1 MTHAA
6 IRRGLTA
13 LAGGALL
20 LAVPLFASSAPLGDS
35 PPVPP
40 ELQTSVSAHPS
51 PLPAPGRG
59 SLVLTVSVPP
69 GYHIFAGKDLRIGF
83 PSLPGVTFGTPVYP
97 EGTPEE
103 GGSVLR
109 GTSTVTLP
117 VTLGSLRV
125 KRLEGS
131 LTLHWQG
138 CQDYGDKVCFLPA
151 EDRVPFSLPVALSKA
166 PPPSS
171 SEGSARASGQEGAGP
186 SGRSEPAQVQASP
199 SKANAPVSNK
209 AVLPA
214 VAAQAHDAPAERPY
228 QQRFTS
234 IAQHNIPFAL
244 LLAFLFG
251 ILSSL
256 TPCVYPVIPITVAYI
271 GSRSEGRGRSHGFL
285 LSLAFVLGLA
295 LVYATLGAI
304 SAKAGQTF
312 GTLTQT
318 PWVGVPI
325 ALLFFLLA
333 FSMFNLFEF
342 KTPAFLTNRIEQSK
356 QREKGKGFA
365 GAFAIGALSGLVASP
380 CVGPLILAI
389 LVAVAATGSVLLGFL
404 YLFSFALGMGLL
416 FVVIGT
422 FSGVIAS
429 LPKSGTWMDGVRIV
443 FGVLILAAGFYFA
456 GLYLTPL
463 LFWLV
468 AGLILGF
475 LSGFLAFGGYRH
487 FFTVPMR
494 ISGIVL
500 ACAALLAVARLLP
513 ASEFS
518 ADIPSPAGWSTNL
531 ESAQAQGRAEERPLL
546 LDFRADWCVAC
557 VELERTT
564 WPSPELRAALNEV
577 IPVRLDMTASTR
589 ANQSLQQRYGILGL
603 PTVILLAPDGRELG
617 RFAGYKSPAEFLT
630 WFDGLMAATPPSSN
644 EGAAADAPYGHRE
657 VAR

>member
-1 MTHAA
+1 MIHAA

-13 LAGGALL
+13 LSGALL
-20 LAVPLFASSAPLGDS
+20 LAIPAFASSGPLGDS
-35 PPVPP
+35 RPVPP
-40 ELQTSVSAHPS
+40 ELQTSVAAKPS
-51 PLPAPGRG
+51 PLPAPGSG
-59 SLVLTVSVPP
+59 SLVLTVSVPT
-69 GYHIFAGKDLRIGF
+69 GYHIFAGKDLRVSL

-97 EGTPEE
+97 KGTPEE
-103 GGSVLR
+103 GGAVLR

-117 VTLGSLRV
+117 VTLGPLPA

-138 CQDYGDKVCFLPA
+138 CQDYGEKVCFLPTK
-151 EDRVPFSLPVALSKA
+151 DSVPFSLPVALSKA

-171 SEGSARASGQEGAGP
+171 SGEATRASGQGDSSLPEKPEPPQAQAPP
-186 SGRSEPAQVQASP
+186 SR
-199 SKANAPVSNK
+199 ANAAVSSNG
-209 AVLPA
+209 AHPPRA
-214 VAAQAHDAPAERPY
+214 PQAQEAPAGKSY
-228 QQRFTS
+228 QERFTS
-234 IAQHNIPFAL
+234 VAQHNVPFAL

-271 GSRSEGRGRSHGFL
+271 GSRSEGRGKSHGFL

-295 LVYATLGAI
+295 VVYATLGAV

-342 KTPAFLTNRIEQSK
+342 KTPAFLTNRIEQTK
-356 QREKGKGFA
+356 QRGKGKGFV

-456 GLYLTPL
+456 GLYLTPF

-468 AGLILGF
+468 AGLTLGF
-475 LSGFLAFGGYRH
+475 LSGFLAFGGSRH
-487 FFTVPMR
+487 FFTISMR

-500 ACAALLAVARLLP
+500 ACAALLAVVWLLP

-518 ADIPSPAGWSTNL
+518 AGRPSPVGWSTDL
-531 ESAQAQGRAEERPLL
+531 ASAQAQGRAEDRPLL

-577 IPVRLDMTASTR
+577 IPVRLDMTSSTR
-589 ANQSLQQRYGILGL
+589 ANQSLQRQYGIPGL

-617 RFAGYKSPAEFLT
+617 RFTGYKNPAEFLA
-630 WFDGLMAATPPSSN
+630 WFNGLMATHPAL
-644 EGAAADAPYGHRE
+644 R
-657 VAR
+657 R